1 MGSNKNIGRKLNDFF
16 SGWERIRVV
25 LLGSK
30 STGKTVFMTSVG
42 AQLRNHDKSV
52 FDLRGWTVEFD
63 PDEDAKI
70 QERVPKSSIKA
81 FPYADFRKDLAKGE
95 WPAKTEDGFSV
106 LTVPFTL
113 EKTDS
118 EERHL
123 IQRVLLRMS
132 ETHEV
137 KKQRRILLE
146 MLDLPGER
154 VADFAML
161 GRSYREWCNWMENRF
176 GGTLGSSEYFK
187 NYLKRVST
195 LGGGD
200 PDNKKKAIDFY
211 KDFLADEF
219 ANLSL
224 SITPSTVKYTCNKC
238 LYRDK
243 CPYRDKCNERRYN
256 RDKCQCPKEELP
268 ELTREERRELI
279 REGLNEVPVG
289 KSKDLQFIPLPK
301 ESFAKGSSHAG
312 WIKLFAKAYEAY
324 KKSEI
329 MPIAAWC
336 EHANSLLYFVDV
348 LELLRRGPE
357 VYNTEKRFAEQA
369 LGFFKHRRPDNIL
382 MKPIKG
388 LADWFVTHLDS
399 VQIIATKTD
408 CAGNQGTK
416 MLKLA
421 QKMMEPVVRT
431 MGIDRVE
438 YASCAAVA
446 TAGIYK
452 DRHAISARIKK
463 GNEIQEETILVDEVP
478 GDWPESVKWRRD
490 FNWQDTFPLFDER
503 DDVPPRQ
510 TGLDKII
517 RCVLNIPDETK
528 K

>member
-1 MGSNKNIGRKLNDFF
+1 MGNNKNIGRKINDFF

-30 STGKTVFMTSVG
+30 GTGKTVFMTSVG
-42 AQLRNHDKSV
+42 AQLRNHDNKA
-52 FDLRGWTVEFD
+52 FDLRNWTAEFD
-63 PDEDAKI
+63 QEEDDKA
-70 QERVPKSSIKA
+70 QGLVSRSCIKA
-81 FPYADFRKDLAKGE
+81 FPYADFRAVLAKGE

-113 EKTDS
+113 TKKDS
-118 EERHL
+118 KKRG
-123 IQRVLLRMS
+123 RFKRWLLRMP
-132 ETHEV
+132 ETYDV
-137 KKQRRILLE
+137 TKRRRILLE

-161 GRSYREWCNWMENRF
+161 GRSYREWCTWMENRF
-176 GGTLGSSEYFK
+176 GGRLGSSEYFK
-187 NYLKRVST
+187 NFLKRVSA
-195 LGGGD
+195 LGGSD
-200 PDNKKKAIDFY
+200 PDDKEKAIDFY
-211 KDFLADEF
+211 KDFLADEY

-224 SITPSTVKYTCNKC
+224 SITPSTVKYICNKC

-256 RDKCQCPKEELP
+256 PDKCQCPKEELP
-268 ELTREERRELI
+268 ELTREDRRELI
-279 REGLNEVPVG
+279 REGLKEVPIG
-289 KSKDLQFIPLPK
+289 KSKDLQFIPLPTA
-301 ESFAKGSSHAG
+301 SFAKGSSHSG
-312 WIKLFAKAYEAY
+312 WVKPFAKAYEAY

-336 EHANSLLYFVDV
+336 KHANSLLYFVDV

-357 VYNTEKRFAEQA
+357 VYTTERRFAEQA
-369 LGFFKHRRPDNIL
+369 LGFFKHRRTDNIL

-388 LADWFVTHLDS
+388 LADQFVTHLDS

-463 GNEIQEETILVDEVP
+463 ENKIQETILVDEVP

-503 DDVPPRQ
+503 VDVPPRQ